1 MVPSHRWVYPIIYLF
16 WYFFWWRSLAI
27 VESIPPIS
35 FLGTFW
41 YFFFGV
47 EALPSLSPS
56 HLLPFLVYFWCRFVE
71 ALLLLSLSHLLL
83 LQRDSWEAHQPSVCP
98 EMPRFRPEK
107 TLGKYTDGES
117 AKYYWRHK
125 DTKTLFSH
133 FGFCLWQ
140 KYFKKTSYTE
150 IIFFKLPFTPFLI
163 QIVHAKQ
170 NGSERL

>member
-1 MVPSHRWVYPIIYLF
+1 MLSFTFKVVLFRSWCLAIVESIPSFTFLGTFSELISSHRWVYPIIYLF
-16 WYFFWWRSLAI
+16 LILF
-27 VESIPPIS
+27 
-35 FLGTFW
+35 GT
-41 YFFFGV
+41 FFGV

-56 HLLPFLVYFWCRFVE
+56 QLLPFLVYFWCRFVE

-140 KYFKKTSYTE
+140 KYFK
-150 IIFFKLPFTPFLI
+150 
-163 QIVHAKQ
+163 
-170 NGSERL
+170 